1 MQLHD
6 TAKLAVLLVCGVLFA
21 PELAQACAVCGAGQ
35 QEDTR
40 LAFIL
45 TTAFLTF
52 LPLSMM
58 GGAVWWLRRRV
69 RRFESSQ
76 LEMRPVDAAPLSRA
90 SSSR

>member
-1 MQLHD
+1 MQAHE
-6 TAKLAVLLVCGVLFA
+6 TAKLTALLVCGVLFA

-35 QEDTR
+35 KEDTR

-45 TTAFLTF
+45 TTAFMTF

-69 RRFESSQ
+69 RRFTGSQ
-76 LEMRPVDAAPLSRA
+76 STLPAVDAETFSRA

>member
-1 MQLHD
+1 MPVHE
-6 TAKLAVLLVCGVLFA
+6 TAKLVVLLTCGVLWG

-45 TTAFLTF
+45 TTAFMTF

-58 GGAVWWLRRRV
+58 GGAVWWLCRRAR
-69 RRFESSQ
+69 Q
-76 LEMRPVDAAPLSRA
+76 LESAQPEVRGVEVAPLSRA